1 MKHLRPNSILFMLF
15 CFVGCDSCKA
25 QLKSDQLTDSLENS
39 EKIIDLGLGI
49 PKTSLEMKSYLDA
62 GMDPYF
68 VESKDTI
75 SVYGPKCIVRNLIQD
90 RSGNYWLASWNGIIK
105 YDGKIFTNYTL
116 KEGLIRFHVTTV
128 FEDSKGNIWFGH
140 ARGGVYRYN
149 GTHFTLF
156 TTKDGL
162 PDNTANCITEDAT
175 GNIWFGTENGVS
187 RFDGMRFSNFTEEDG
202 LNDHF
207 INAILRDKNG
217 KIWIGTNKGM
227 NCYDGKSFT
236 NFTDRDHFP
245 PQKVASLFEDS
256 KNNIWIGCN
265 ATQVGGKGLCR
276 FDGKSVHYSIR
287 PYFVMYL
294 CEDKNKALWFAHNKG
309 AEHPNFA
316 LYRYDGNS
324 FSTITQQNQ
333 IDNPVIFGI
342 IEDNKGSIWFG
353 TSKGVCRYDGT
364 SFNYFRKIE
373 DR

>member
-1 MKHLRPNSILFMLF
+1 
-15 CFVGCDSCKA
+15 
-25 QLKSDQLTDSLENS
+25 
-39 EKIIDLGLGI
+39 
-49 PKTSLEMKSYLDA
+49 
-62 GMDPYF
+62 
-68 VESKDTI
+68 
-75 SVYGPKCIVRNLIQD
+75 
-90 RSGNYWLASWNGIIK
+90 
-105 YDGKIFTNYTL
+105 
-116 KEGLIRFHVTTV
+116 
-128 FEDSKGNIWFGH
+128 
-140 ARGGVYRYN
+140 YN

-162 PDNTANCITEDAT
+162 PDNTANCVTEDAT

-207 INAILRDKNG
+207 INAILKDKNG

-227 NCYDGKSFT
+227 NCYNGKSFT

-265 ATQVGGKGLCR
+265 ATQAGGKGLCR
-276 FDGKSVHYSIR
+276 FDGKSLHYSIR

-364 SFNYFRKIE
+364 WFNYFRKKE